1 MVETWCNL
9 VLDATGE
16 QVFQDLK
23 DEGGPQSTRGPLC
36 MSYVSMQE
44 KFSCVKSYFDI
55 ITIKSLN

>member
-23 DEGGPQSTRGPLC
+23 DEGGPQCTQGPLC
-36 MSYVSMQE
+36 MLYVSMQE

-55 ITIKSLN
+55 IRIKSLN